1 MKLSIKALTTVCGLL
16 WGGCLLFVGL
26 VNLAAPPYGANLLA
40 GVSSIYP
47 GFHAS
52 HTVADVLV
60 GTAYALLDGAIGGAL
75 FGWLYNLFASRVD
88 GQ

>member
-1 MKLSIKALTTVCGLL
+1 MKLSIKALAIACGLL
-16 WGGCLLFVGL
+16 WGGCLLLVGL

-52 HTVADVLV
+52 HTIADVLV
-60 GTAYALLDGAIGGAL
+60 GTAYALLDGAAGGAL
-75 FGWLYNLFASRVD
+75 FGWLYNLFASRVNSR
-88 GQ
+88 